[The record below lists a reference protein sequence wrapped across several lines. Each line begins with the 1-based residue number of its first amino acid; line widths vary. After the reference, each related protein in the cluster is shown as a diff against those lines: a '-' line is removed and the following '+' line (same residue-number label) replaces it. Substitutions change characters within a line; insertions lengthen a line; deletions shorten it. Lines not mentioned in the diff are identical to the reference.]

1 MSAILPVRWILSDH
15 AQVRFM
21 NQGCAL
27 NALTGRF
34 TTKMTARQPA
44 QFVVDK
50 RDQLIQGSVIA
61 LSPANKQFRYLRM
74 GNRAFISRSHRMTG
88 NGASTLF
95 TEA

>member
-1 MSAILPVRWILSDH
+1 MLHEPGLRFECFDR
-15 AQVRFM
+15 RFM
-21 NQGCAL
+21 
-27 NALTGRF
+27 TE
-34 TTKMTARQPA
+34 MTARQAA

-50 RDQLIQGSVIA
+50 RNQLIQGSVIA